1 MADTPKTEGKT
12 DGKPEGKPERKPK
25 GEGKPEHGKP
35 EHGKPEHGKPE
46 HGKPEHGKKGPPAA
60 AAAEAAPAGEGQA
73 AAPAAGELGGGP
85 KRERSNRPPRKPSRR
100 YKQALAKLG
109 DRTKLYTPEDG
120 FKLLKSLQA
129 TKFEEAVE
137 VAVRIGIDPK
147 KTEQLVRG
155 SVSLPKGIG
164 KTIKIAVFAEGD
176 KAKEAQAAGADF
188 VGGKDLADKIEG
200 GFTDFDM
207 TIAAPDMMKYVGKL
221 GKVLGPQG
229 KMPSPKAGTV
239 TPDVGKAVREFKA
252 GKIEFRTDAGAN
264 IHAAIGRRSFTV
276 DDLSANLRAFVEHL
290 KTMRPTQAKGTFIR
304 RVCVSMTMSPS
315 VQVDL
320 S

>member
-1 MADTPKTEGKT
+1 MADNQPKSDQPKS
-12 DGKPEGKPERKPK
+12 DQPKSDQPKPEKAKSESGKSEAKAKRAT
-25 GEGKPEHGKP
+25 
-35 EHGKPEHGKPE
+35 
-46 HGKPEHGKKGPPAA
+46 PAA
-60 AAAEAAPAGEGQA
+60 APDQPLDQPEGEAHAGVPA
-73 AAPAAGELGGGP
+73 AAPEQEQALGGGT
-85 KRERSNRPPRKPSRR
+85 KRARSNRPPQKPSRR
-100 YKQALAKLG
+100 YKDALAKV
-109 DRTKLYTPEDG
+109 DRNKLYTPEDG
-120 FKLLKSLQA
+120 LRLLKSLQA
-129 TKFEEAVE
+129 VKFEESVE

-164 KTIKIAVFAEGD
+164 KTVKIAVFAEGE

-239 TPDVGKAVREFKA
+239 TPDVAKAVREFKA

-264 IHAAIGRRSFTV
+264 IHAAIGRRSFSI
-276 DDLSANLRAFVEHL
+276 DDLATNLRAFVEHL